1 MRALS
6 AEDLLNVW
14 DVGQRQCHWDRALS
28 LLSAA
33 DRDQPR
39 SVLADLSL
47 GERDRLLLQLRQIVF
62 GPELEGL
69 VDCPSCGDHLQFILR
84 TADLL
89 APAGQPVG
97 LLESNGY
104 RIEFRPTVGADLE
117 SLPADVDVAE
127 ARMFL
132 IDRCVLRVVYKD
144 AQVSTAD
151 LPPEVIQKL
160 AGAMDEVDPQG
171 NVELALVCAGCGH
184 HWQQLFDIASFFWA
198 EVHAW
203 AMRAFYEVDQLALNY
218 GWHEAEIIRMNTS
231 RRQIYLGML
240 GT

>member
-33 DRDQPR
+33 NRDQPR

-69 VDCPSCGDHLQFILR
+69 VDCPSGGALLQFKLR

-89 APAGQPVG
+89 DHAGQPVR
-97 LLESNGY
+97 LLDTTG
-104 RIEFRPTVGADLE
+104 D
-117 SLPADVDVAE
+117 
-127 ARMFL
+127 RM
-132 IDRCVLRVVYKD
+132 K
-144 AQVSTAD
+144 
-151 LPPEVIQKL
+151 
-160 AGAMDEVDPQG
+160 
-171 NVELALVCAGCGH
+171 
-184 HWQQLFDIASFFWA
+184 
-198 EVHAW
+198 
-203 AMRAFYEVDQLALNY
+203 
-218 GWHEAEIIRMNTS
+218 
-231 RRQIYLGML
+231 
-240 GT
+240 